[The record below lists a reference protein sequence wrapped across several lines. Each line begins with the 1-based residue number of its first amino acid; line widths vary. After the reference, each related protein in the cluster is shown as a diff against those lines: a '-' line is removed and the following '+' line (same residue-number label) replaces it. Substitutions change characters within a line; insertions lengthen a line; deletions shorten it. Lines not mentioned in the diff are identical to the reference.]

1 MSFGSDR
8 IGLIQRGCNH
18 RFQRQHG
25 SIVGHRDIT
34 MHRHTHTGCRMHQAS
49 SHVEDVVR
57 TMRCTKKVVDWFPRD
72 SIVLAP
78 SFVSV
83 C

>member
-1 MSFGSDR
+1 
-8 IGLIQRGCNH
+8 
-18 RFQRQHG
+18 
-25 SIVGHRDIT
+25 
-34 MHRHTHTGCRMHQAS
+34 MHQAS